1 MKDISL
7 ILLAAGDSSRF
18 ELRVKKQWLRVGEL
32 PLWQYVAQ
40 NIARAHPFKKII
52 IAVNEE
58 DVRYCERLY
67 ACSLASARGKSVEC
81 GTSEYKKFQS
91 ERGGIECGADDLND
105 VSKPRG
111 AENFKAQVGCN
122 ADEYGSVN
130 LKFHF
135 VPGGANRQ
143 SSLKNALQLIESELV
158 LVSDVARAQISPGL
172 ISSLIRNLGDMDC
185 ISPYLGV
192 NDTTYLGEDLVKREE
207 LRLIQTPQL
216 SRTALL
222 KKALEGSEI
231 FTDDSAAV
239 GSAGGRLEFIKGE
252 AGALKITRASDLAA
266 LNLKPCSRDI
276 FCGMGYDVHALE
288 KGAGIVL
295 GGVQIPC
302 EFALIAHSD
311 GDVAIHALID
321 AICGAAMLGDIGEL
335 FPDSDAKF
343 KGADSKELLR
353 KVMRRVR
360 GYGYEL
366 VNADITII
374 AQRPKIGIYKA
385 QMQEVLSEILNCA
398 RVNVKAT
405 TTEGLG
411 FTGRSEGI
419 ATQAAVSL
427 KFYDWQKHAAKVQ
440 DV

>member
-18 ELRVKKQWLRVGEL
+18 GLRVKKQWLRVGEL

-58 DVRYCERLY
+58 DMSYCERLY
-67 ACSLASARGKSVEC
+67 ACSSASARGESAEC
-81 GTSEYKKFQS
+81 GTSEYKFQKKQD
-91 ERGGIECGADDLND
+91 GIECGAD
-105 VSKPRG
+105 
-111 AENFKAQVGCN
+111 EC
-122 ADEYGSVN
+122 GSAN

-135 VPGGANRQ
+135 APGGANRQ
-143 SSLKNALQLIESELV
+143 SSLKNALRLVESELV
-158 LVSDVARAQISPGL
+158 LVSDVARAQISPEL
-172 ISSLIRNLGDMDC
+172 ISSLIRNLGGADC

-192 NDTTYLGEDLVKREE
+192 NDTTYLGERIVEREE

-252 AGALKITRASDLAA
+252 ASALKITRASDLAA

-276 FCGMGYDVHALE
+276 FCGTGYDVHALK

-419 ATQAAVSL
+419 AAQAAVNL
-427 KFYDWQKHAAKVQ
+427 KFYDWQKHAAKAQ

>member
-18 ELRVKKQWLRVGEL
+18 GLRVKKQWLRVGEL

-52 IAVNEE
+52 IAVKEE
-58 DVRYCERLY
+58 DVSYCERLY
-67 ACSLASARGKSVEC
+67 ACSLASARGESAEC
-81 GTSEYKKFQS
+81 DTSEYKFQRKQG
-91 ERGGIECGADDLND
+91 EIECGAY
-105 VSKPRG
+105 
-111 AENFKAQVGCN
+111 EC
-122 ADEYGSVN
+122 GSAN

-143 SSLKNALQLIESELV
+143 SSLKNALRLVESELV
-158 LVSDVARAQISPGL
+158 LVSDVARAQISPKL
-172 ISSLIRNLGDMDC
+172 ISSLIRNLGGADC

-192 NDTTYLGEDLVKREE
+192 NDTTYLGEAVVKREE

-222 KKALEGSEI
+222 KKALEGGEI

-321 AICGAAMLGDIGEL
+321 AICGATMLGDIGEL
-335 FPDSDAKF
+335 FPDSDAKL

-353 KVMRRVR
+353 NVMRRVR

-374 AQRPKIGIYKA
+374 AQRPKIGAYKA

-419 ATQAAVSL
+419 AAQAAVSL
-427 KFYDWQKHAAKVQ
+427 KFYDWQKHAAKAPRA
-440 DV
+440 

>member
-18 ELRVKKQWLRVGEL
+18 ELSVKKQWLRVGEL

-40 NIARAHPFKKII
+40 SIARAYPFKKII

-58 DVRYCERLY
+58 DVSYCERLY
-67 ACSLASARGKSVEC
+67 ACSSASARGESAEC
-81 GTSEYKKFQS
+81 GTSEYKFQS
-91 ERGGIECGADDLND
+91 EQDEVECGSA
-105 VSKPRG
+105 
-111 AENFKAQVGCN
+111 
-122 ADEYGSVN
+122 N
-130 LKFHF
+130 LKFYF
-135 VPGGANRQ
+135 APGGANRQ
-143 SSLKNALQLIESELV
+143 SSLKNALKLVESELV
-158 LVSDVARAQISPGL
+158 LVSDVARAQISPEL
-172 ISSLIRNLGDMDC
+172 ISSLIRNLGSADC
-185 ISPYLGV
+185 VSPYLGV
-192 NDTTYLGEDLVKREE
+192 NDTTYLGERIVEREE

-276 FCGMGYDVHALE
+276 FCGTGYDVHALE

-295 GGVQIPC
+295 GGVKIPC

-335 FPDSDAKF
+335 FPDSDAQF

-353 KVMRRVR
+353 NVMRRVR

-374 AQRPKIGIYKA
+374 AQRPKISTYKA

-419 ATQAAVSL
+419 AAQAAVSL
-427 KFYDWQKHAAKVQ
+427 KFYDWQKHAAKAQ
-440 DV
+440 DI

>member
-18 ELRVKKQWLRVGEL
+18 ELPVKKQWLRVGEL

-58 DVRYCERLY
+58 DVSYCERLY
-67 ACSLASARGKSVEC
+67 ACSLASARGESAEYD
-81 GTSEYKKFQS
+81 TSEYKFQ
-91 ERGGIECGADDLND
+91 RKQGGIECD
-105 VSKPRG
+105 
-111 AENFKAQVGCN
+111 
-122 ADEYGSVN
+122 ADECGSSN

-143 SSLKNALQLIESELV
+143 SSLKNALRLVESELV
-158 LVSDVARAQISPGL
+158 LVSDVARAQISPEL
-172 ISSLIRNLGDMDC
+172 ISSLIRNLGDADC

-192 NDTTYLGEDLVKREE
+192 NDTTYLGERIVEREE

-231 FTDDSAAV
+231 FTDDSAAI

-266 LNLKPCSRDI
+266 LNLKPCSHDI
-276 FCGMGYDVHALE
+276 FCGTGYDVHALE

-419 ATQAAVSL
+419 AAQAAVSL
-427 KFYDWQKHAAKVQ
+427 KFYNWQKHAAKVRGA
-440 DV
+440 

>member
-18 ELRVKKQWLRVGEL
+18 GLPVKKQWLRVGKL

-40 NIARAHPFKKII
+40 SIARAHPFKKIV

-58 DVRYCERLY
+58 DVSYCERLY
-67 ACSLASARGKSVEC
+67 ACSLASARGESAEC
-81 GTSEYKKFQS
+81 GASEYKFQS
-91 ERGGIECGADDLND
+91 KQGRIECGAD
-105 VSKPRG
+105 
-111 AENFKAQVGCN
+111 EC
-122 ADEYGSVN
+122 GSSN

-135 VPGGANRQ
+135 APGGTNRQ
-143 SSLKNALQLIESELV
+143 SSLKNALQLVESELV

-172 ISSLIRNLGDMDC
+172 ISSLIRNLGSADC

-192 NDTTYLGEDLVKREE
+192 NDTTYLGEDVVKREE

-231 FTDDSAAV
+231 FTDDSAAI

-276 FCGMGYDVHALE
+276 FCGTGYDVHALE
-288 KGAGIVL
+288 KGMGIVL

-335 FPDSDAKF
+335 FPDSDAKL

-374 AQRPKIGIYKA
+374 AQRPKIGAYKA

-419 ATQAAVSL
+419 AAQAAVSL
-427 KFYDWQKHAAKVQ
+427 KFYDWQKHAEKAQ
-440 DV
+440 GA

>member
-18 ELRVKKQWLRVGEL
+18 ELPVKKQWLRVGEL

-40 NIARAHPFKKII
+40 NIARAHPFKKIV

-58 DVRYCERLY
+58 DVSYCERLY
-67 ACSLASARGKSVEC
+67 ACSSASARGESAEYD
-81 GTSEYKKFQS
+81 TSEYKFQS
-91 ERGGIECGADDLND
+91 EHGADE
-105 VSKPRG
+105 RG
-111 AENFKAQVGCN
+111 SA
-122 ADEYGSVN
+122 N

-135 VPGGANRQ
+135 APGGANRQ
-143 SSLKNALQLIESELV
+143 SSLKNALQLVESELV
-158 LVSDVARAQISPGL
+158 LVSDVARAQISPEL
-172 ISSLIRNLGDMDC
+172 ISSLIRNLGGADC
-185 ISPYLGV
+185 VSPYLGV
-192 NDTTYLGEDLVKREE
+192 NDTTYLGERIVEREE

-222 KKALEGSEI
+222 KKALEGDEI

-276 FCGMGYDVHALE
+276 FCGTGYDVHALE

-321 AICGAAMLGDIGEL
+321 AICGATMLGDIGEL
-335 FPDSDAKF
+335 FPDSDAKL

-353 KVMRRVR
+353 NVMRRVR
-360 GYGYEL
+360 SYGYEL

-374 AQRPKIGIYKA
+374 AQRPKIGAYKA
-385 QMQEVLSEILNCA
+385 QMQEILSEILNCA

-419 ATQAAVSL
+419 AAQAAVNL
-427 KFYDWQKHAAKVQ
+427 KFYDWQKHAAKAQ

>member
-1 MKDISL
+1 LKDISL

-18 ELRVKKQWLRVGEL
+18 GLPVKKQWLRVGEL

-40 NIARAHPFKKII
+40 SIARAHSFKKII

-58 DVRYCERLY
+58 DVSYCERLY
-67 ACSLASARGKSVEC
+67 ACSLASARGESAER
-81 GTSEYKKFQS
+81 GTSEYKFQ
-91 ERGGIECGADDLND
+91 RKQGGIEC
-105 VSKPRG
+105 
-111 AENFKAQVGCN
+111 N
-122 ADEYGSVN
+122 ADERGSEN
-130 LKFHF
+130 LKFYF

-143 SSLKNALQLIESELV
+143 SSLKNALQLVESELV
-158 LVSDVARAQISPGL
+158 LVSDVARAQISPEL
-172 ISSLIRNLGDMDC
+172 ISSLIRNLGGADC

-192 NDTTYLGEDLVKREE
+192 NDTTYLGERIVEREE

-276 FCGMGYDVHALE
+276 FCGTGYDVHALE
-288 KGAGIVL
+288 KGAGIML

-335 FPDSDAKF
+335 FPDGDAKL

-374 AQRPKIGIYKA
+374 AQRPKIGAYKA
-385 QMQEVLSEILNCA
+385 EMQEVLSEILNCA

-419 ATQAAVSL
+419 AAQAVVSL
-427 KFYDWQKHAAKVQ
+427 KFYDWQKYAAKAQ
-440 DV
+440 GA

>member
-1 MKDISL
+1 M
-7 ILLAAGDSSRF
+7 
-18 ELRVKKQWLRVGEL
+18 
-32 PLWQYVAQ
+32 
-40 NIARAHPFKKII
+40 
-52 IAVNEE
+52 
-58 DVRYCERLY
+58 
-67 ACSLASARGKSVEC
+67 
-81 GTSEYKKFQS
+81 
-91 ERGGIECGADDLND
+91 
-105 VSKPRG
+105 
-111 AENFKAQVGCN
+111 
-122 ADEYGSVN
+122 
-130 LKFHF
+130 
-135 VPGGANRQ
+135 
-143 SSLKNALQLIESELV
+143 
-158 LVSDVARAQISPGL
+158 LVSDVARARISPRTIDAL
-172 ISSLIRNLGDMDC
+172 IAASADADC

-192 NDTTYLGEDLVKREE
+192 NDTTYLGEDVVKREE

-222 KKALEGSEI
+222 KKALDGSEI

-266 LNLKPCSRDI
+266 LNLKPCPRDI
-276 FCGMGYDVHALE
+276 FCGTGYDVHALE

-335 FPDSDAKF
+335 FPDSDAKL

-374 AQRPKIGIYKA
+374 AQRPKIGAYKA

-398 RVNVKAT
+398 RVNIKAT

-419 ATQAAVSL
+419 AAQAAVSL
-427 KFYDWQKHAAKVQ
+427 KFYDWQKHAEKAQGV
-440 DV
+440 

>member
-18 ELRVKKQWLRVGEL
+18 GLRVKKQWLRVGEL

-40 NIARAHPFKKII
+40 NIARAHPFKKIV

-58 DVRYCERLY
+58 DVSYCERLY
-67 ACSLASARGKSVEC
+67 ACSSASARGENSEC
-81 GTSEYKKFQS
+81 DTSEYKQ
-91 ERGGIECGADDLND
+91 GGIGCGAD
-105 VSKPRG
+105 
-111 AENFKAQVGCN
+111 EC
-122 ADEYGSVN
+122 GSAN

-135 VPGGANRQ
+135 VSGGANRQ
-143 SSLKNALQLIESELV
+143 SSLKNALRLVESELV
-158 LVSDVARAQISPGL
+158 LVSDVARARISPRTIDVL
-172 ISSLIRNLGDMDC
+172 IAASADADC
-185 ISPYLGV
+185 VSPYLGV
-192 NDTTYLGEDLVKREE
+192 NDTTYLGERIVEREE

-231 FTDDSAAV
+231 FTDDSAAI

-252 AGALKITRASDLAA
+252 AGALKITRVSDLAA

-276 FCGMGYDVHALE
+276 FCGTGYDVHALE

-335 FPDSDAKF
+335 FPNSDAKL
-343 KGADSKELLR
+343 KGADSKGLLR
-353 KVMRRVR
+353 KVIRRVR

-374 AQRPKIGIYKA
+374 AQRPKIGAYKA

-419 ATQAAVSL
+419 AAQAAVNL
-427 KFYDWQKHAAKVQ
+427 KFYDWQKHAAKAQ
-440 DV
+440 GA

>member
-18 ELRVKKQWLRVGEL
+18 ELPVKKQWLRVSEL

-40 NIARAHPFKKII
+40 SIARAHPFKKII

-58 DVRYCERLY
+58 DVSYCERLY
-67 ACSLASARGKSVEC
+67 ACSLASARGKSAEC
-81 GTSEYKKFQS
+81 GTSEYKFQRK
-91 ERGGIECGADDLND
+91 RGGIGCGAD
-105 VSKPRG
+105 
-111 AENFKAQVGCN
+111 EC
-122 ADEYGSVN
+122 GSPN

-135 VPGGANRQ
+135 APGGANRQ
-143 SSLKNALQLIESELV
+143 SSLKNALQLVESELV
-158 LVSDVARAQISPGL
+158 LVNDVARAQISPEL
-172 ISSLIRNLGDMDC
+172 ISSLIRNLGGADC

-192 NDTTYLGEDLVKREE
+192 NDTTYLGEAVVKREE

-252 AGALKITRASDLAA
+252 TGALKITRASDLAA

-276 FCGMGYDVHALE
+276 FCGTGYDVHALE
-288 KGAGIVL
+288 KGASIVL

-343 KGADSKELLR
+343 KGADSKELLQN
-353 KVMRRVR
+353 VMRRIR

-374 AQRPKIGIYKA
+374 AQRPKIGAYKV

-411 FTGRSEGI
+411 FAGRSEGI
-419 ATQAAVSL
+419 AAQAAVSL
-427 KFYDWQKHAAKVQ
+427 KFYDWQKHVEKAPCA
-440 DV
+440 

>member
-18 ELRVKKQWLRVGEL
+18 GLRVKKQWLRVGEL

-40 NIARAHPFKKII
+40 NIARAHSFKKIV

-58 DVRYCERLY
+58 DVSYCERLY
-67 ACSLASARGKSVEC
+67 ACSLASARGESAEC
-81 GTSEYKKFQS
+81 DTSEYKFQS
-91 ERGGIECGADDLND
+91 EQDEVECGAD
-105 VSKPRG
+105 
-111 AENFKAQVGCN
+111 EC
-122 ADEYGSVN
+122 GSAN

-135 VPGGANRQ
+135 ALGGVNRQ
-143 SSLKNALQLIESELV
+143 SSLKNALRLVESELV

-172 ISSLIRNLGDMDC
+172 ISSLIRNLGGADC

-192 NDTTYLGEDLVKREE
+192 NDTTYLGEAVVKREE

-276 FCGMGYDVHALE
+276 FCGTGYDVHALE

-335 FPDSDAKF
+335 FPDSDAKL

-374 AQRPKIGIYKA
+374 AQRPKIGAYKA
-385 QMQEVLSEILNCA
+385 QIQEVLSEILNCA

-419 ATQAAVSL
+419 AAQAAVSL
-427 KFYDWQKHAAKVQ
+427 KFYDWQKHAAKAQ

>member
-18 ELRVKKQWLRVGEL
+18 ELPVKKQWLRVGEL

-58 DVRYCERLY
+58 DVSYCERLY
-67 ACSLASARGKSVEC
+67 ACSSASARGESAEC
-81 GTSEYKKFQS
+81 DTSEYKFQS
-91 ERGGIECGADDLND
+91 ERGGI
-105 VSKPRG
+105 
-111 AENFKAQVGCN
+111 GCN
-122 ADEYGSVN
+122 AYECGSAN

-135 VPGGANRQ
+135 APGGANRQ
-143 SSLKNALQLIESELV
+143 SSLKNALRLVDSELV
-158 LVSDVARAQISPGL
+158 LVSDVARAQISPEL
-172 ISSLIRNLGDMDC
+172 ISSLIRNLGGADC

-192 NDTTYLGEDLVKREE
+192 NDTTYLGEAVVKREE

-222 KKALEGSEI
+222 KKALDGSEI

-276 FCGMGYDVHALE
+276 FCGTGYDVHALE

-335 FPDSDAKF
+335 FPDSDAKL

-374 AQRPKIGIYKA
+374 AQRPKIGAYKA

-419 ATQAAVSL
+419 AAQAAVSL
-427 KFYDWQKHAAKVQ
+427 KFYDWQKHAAKAQ

>member
-18 ELRVKKQWLRVGEL
+18 ELPVKKQWLRVGEL

-58 DVRYCERLY
+58 DVSYCERLY

-81 GTSEYKKFQS
+81 GTSEYKFQS
-91 ERGGIECGADDLND
+91 ERGGIGCGADECG
-105 VSKPRG
+105 P
-111 AENFKAQVGCN
+111 A
-122 ADEYGSVN
+122 N

-143 SSLKNALQLIESELV
+143 SSLKNALRLVESELV
-158 LVSDVARAQISPGL
+158 LVSDVARAQISPEL
-172 ISSLIRNLGDMDC
+172 ISSLIRNLGSADC

-192 NDTTYLGEDLVKREE
+192 NDTTYLGERIVEREE

-252 AGALKITRASDLAA
+252 AGALKITRASDLAT

-276 FCGMGYDVHALE
+276 FCGTGYDVHALE

-335 FPDSDAKF
+335 FPDSDAKL

-374 AQRPKIGIYKA
+374 AQRPKIGAYKV
-385 QMQEVLSEILNCA
+385 QMQKVLSGILNCA

-419 ATQAAVSL
+419 AAQAAVSL
-427 KFYDWQKHAAKVQ
+427 KFYDWQKHAAKAQ

>member
-18 ELRVKKQWLRVGEL
+18 ELPVKKQWLRVGEL

-58 DVRYCERLY
+58 DVSYCERLY
-67 ACSLASARGKSVEC
+67 ACSLASARGKSAKC
-81 GTSEYKKFQS
+81 DTSEYKFQS
-91 ERGGIECGADDLND
+91 ERGGIEC
-105 VSKPRG
+105 
-111 AENFKAQVGCN
+111 N
-122 ADEYGSVN
+122 AYERGSVN

-135 VPGGANRQ
+135 APGGANRQ
-143 SSLKNALQLIESELV
+143 SSLKNALKLVESELV
-158 LVSDVARAQISPGL
+158 LVSDVARAQISPEL
-172 ISSLIRNLGDMDC
+172 ISSLIQNLGGADC
-185 ISPYLGV
+185 ISPYLDV
-192 NDTTYLGEDLVKREE
+192 NDTTYLGERIVEREE

-276 FCGMGYDVHALE
+276 FCGTGYDVHALE

-374 AQRPKIGIYKA
+374 AQRPKIGACKA

-419 ATQAAVSL
+419 AAQAAVNL
-427 KFYDWQKHAAKVQ
+427 KFYDWQKYAAKAQ

>member
-18 ELRVKKQWLRVGEL
+18 ELPVKKQWLRVGEL

-40 NIARAHPFKKII
+40 NIARAHSFKKIV

-58 DVRYCERLY
+58 NVGYCERLY
-67 ACSLASARGKSVEC
+67 ACSSASARGKSAEC
-81 GTSEYKKFQS
+81 GTSEYKFQS
-91 ERGGIECGADDLND
+91 ERGGIGCGANDLND
-105 VSKPRG
+105 ASKPRS
-111 AENFKAQVGCN
+111 AENFKAQVEC
-122 ADEYGSVN
+122 GSAN

-143 SSLKNALQLIESELV
+143 SSLKNALRLVESELV
-158 LVSDVARAQISPGL
+158 LVSDVARAQILPGL
-172 ISSLIRNLGDMDC
+172 ISSLIRNLGDADC
-185 ISPYLGV
+185 VSPYLGV
-192 NDTTYLGEDLVKREE
+192 NDTTYLGEAVVKREE

-252 AGALKITRASDLAA
+252 AGALKITRVSDLAA

-335 FPDSDAKF
+335 FPDSDAKL

-353 KVMRRVR
+353 NVMRRVR

-374 AQRPKIGIYKA
+374 AQRPKIGAYKA

-419 ATQAAVSL
+419 AAQAAVNL
-427 KFYDWQKHAAKVQ
+427 KFYDWQKHAAKAQ

>member
-18 ELRVKKQWLRVGEL
+18 ELPVKKQWLRVGEL

-58 DVRYCERLY
+58 DVSYCERLY
-67 ACSLASARGKSVEC
+67 ACSLASARGKSAEYD
-81 GTSEYKKFQS
+81 TSEYKFKS
-91 ERGGIECGADDLND
+91 ERGGI
-105 VSKPRG
+105 
-111 AENFKAQVGCN
+111 GCN
-122 ADEYGSVN
+122 AYECGSAN

-135 VPGGANRQ
+135 APGGANRQ
-143 SSLKNALQLIESELV
+143 SSLKNALRLVESELV
-158 LVSDVARAQISPGL
+158 VVSDVARAQISPEL
-172 ISSLIRNLGDMDC
+172 ISSLIRNLGSTDC

-192 NDTTYLGEDLVKREE
+192 NDTTYLGGRIVEREE

-239 GSAGGRLEFIKGE
+239 GSTGGRLEFIKGE

-276 FCGMGYDVHALE
+276 FCGTGYDVHALK

-343 KGADSKELLR
+343 KGADSKELLQ

-374 AQRPKIGIYKA
+374 AQRPKIGAYKA

-419 ATQAAVSL
+419 AAQAAVSL
-427 KFYDWQKHAAKVQ
+427 KFYDWQKHAAKAQ

>member
-18 ELRVKKQWLRVGEL
+18 ELPVKKQWLRVGEL

-40 NIARAHPFKKII
+40 NIARAHPFKKIV

-58 DVRYCERLY
+58 DVSYCERLY
-67 ACSLASARGKSVEC
+67 ACSLASARGESAEC
-81 GTSEYKKFQS
+81 GTSEYKFQS
-91 ERGGIECGADDLND
+91 KQGRIGCG
-105 VSKPRG
+105 
-111 AENFKAQVGCN
+111 
-122 ADEYGSVN
+122 ADEYGSSN

-135 VPGGANRQ
+135 APGGANRQ
-143 SSLKNALQLIESELV
+143 SSLKNALRLIESELV

-172 ISSLIRNLGDMDC
+172 ISSLIRNLGDADC

-192 NDTTYLGEDLVKREE
+192 NDTTYLGENVVKREE

-231 FTDDSAAV
+231 FTDDSAAI
-239 GSAGGRLEFIKGE
+239 GSVGGRLEFIKGE

-276 FCGMGYDVHALE
+276 FCGTGYDVHALE
-288 KGAGIVL
+288 KGVGIVL

-335 FPDSDAKF
+335 FPDSDAKL
-343 KGADSKELLR
+343 KGADSKEMLR

-374 AQRPKIGIYKA
+374 AQRPKIGAYKA

-419 ATQAAVSL
+419 AAQAVVSL
-427 KFYDWQKHAAKVQ
+427 KFYDWQKYAAKAQ
-440 DV
+440 GA

>member
-1 MKDISL
+1 M
-7 ILLAAGDSSRF
+7 
-18 ELRVKKQWLRVGEL
+18 
-32 PLWQYVAQ
+32 
-40 NIARAHPFKKII
+40 
-52 IAVNEE
+52 
-58 DVRYCERLY
+58 
-67 ACSLASARGKSVEC
+67 
-81 GTSEYKKFQS
+81 
-91 ERGGIECGADDLND
+91 
-105 VSKPRG
+105 
-111 AENFKAQVGCN
+111 
-122 ADEYGSVN
+122 
-130 LKFHF
+130 
-135 VPGGANRQ
+135 
-143 SSLKNALQLIESELV
+143 
-158 LVSDVARAQISPGL
+158 
-172 ISSLIRNLGDMDC
+172 
-185 ISPYLGV
+185 
-192 NDTTYLGEDLVKREE
+192 KREE

-231 FTDDSAAV
+231 FTDDSAAI

-252 AGALKITRASDLAA
+252 AGALKITRTSDLAA

-276 FCGMGYDVHALE
+276 FCGTGYDVHALE

-335 FPDSDAKF
+335 FPDSDAQF

-353 KVMRRVR
+353 KVMRRVI

-374 AQRPKIGIYKA
+374 AQRPKVGGYKA

-411 FTGRSEGI
+411 FIGRSEGI
-419 ATQAAVSL
+419 AAQAAVSL
-427 KFYDWQKHAAKVQ
+427 KFYDWQKYAAKAQ
-440 DV
+440 GA

>member
-18 ELRVKKQWLRVGEL
+18 ELPVKKQWLRVGEL

-40 NIARAHPFKKII
+40 NIARAHPFKKIV

-58 DVRYCERLY
+58 DVSYCERLY
-67 ACSLASARGKSVEC
+67 ACSLASARGESAER
-81 GTSEYKKFQS
+81 GTSEYKFQRKQS
-91 ERGGIECGADDLND
+91 GIECGAD
-105 VSKPRG
+105 
-111 AENFKAQVGCN
+111 EC
-122 ADEYGSVN
+122 GSAN

-135 VPGGANRQ
+135 APGGANRQ
-143 SSLKNALQLIESELV
+143 SSLKNALRLVESELV
-158 LVSDVARAQISPGL
+158 LVSDVARAQISPRTIDAL
-172 ISSLIRNLGDMDC
+172 IAASADADC
-185 ISPYLGV
+185 VSPYLGV
-192 NDTTYLGEDLVKREE
+192 NDTTYLGEDIVKREE

-216 SRTALL
+216 SCTALL

-252 AGALKITRASDLAA
+252 VGALKITRASDLAA

-276 FCGMGYDVHALE
+276 FCGTGYDVHAIE
-288 KGAGIVL
+288 KGVGIVL

-374 AQRPKIGIYKA
+374 AQRPKIRAYKV

-419 ATQAAVSL
+419 AAQAAVSL
-427 KFYDWQKHAAKVQ
+427 KFYDWQKHAVKAPGA
-440 DV
+440 

>member
-18 ELRVKKQWLRVGEL
+18 ELPVKKQWLRVGEL

-40 NIARAHPFKKII
+40 NIARAHPFKKIV

-58 DVRYCERLY
+58 DVSYCERLY
-67 ACSLASARGKSVEC
+67 ACSSASARGESAEYD
-81 GTSEYKKFQS
+81 TSEYKFQS
-91 ERGGIECGADDLND
+91 EHGADE
-105 VSKPRG
+105 RG
-111 AENFKAQVGCN
+111 SA
-122 ADEYGSVN
+122 N

-135 VPGGANRQ
+135 APGGANRQ
-143 SSLKNALQLIESELV
+143 SSLKNALQLVESELV
-158 LVSDVARAQISPGL
+158 LVSDVARAQISPEL
-172 ISSLIRNLGDMDC
+172 ISSLIRNLGGADC
-185 ISPYLGV
+185 VSPYLGV
-192 NDTTYLGEDLVKREE
+192 NDTTYLGERIVEREE

-222 KKALEGSEI
+222 KKALEGDEI

-276 FCGMGYDVHALE
+276 FCGTGYDVHALE
-288 KGAGIVL
+288 KGVGIVL

-321 AICGAAMLGDIGEL
+321 AICGATMLGDIGEL
-335 FPDSDAKF
+335 FPDSDAKL

-353 KVMRRVR
+353 NVMRRVR
-360 GYGYEL
+360 SYGYEL

-374 AQRPKIGIYKA
+374 AQRPKIGAYKA
-385 QMQEVLSEILNCA
+385 QMQEILSEILNCA

-419 ATQAAVSL
+419 AAQAAVNL
-427 KFYDWQKHAAKVQ
+427 KFYDWQKHAAKAQ

>member
-1 MKDISL
+1 MEKERTQGARLPPL
-7 ILLAAGDSSRF
+7 I
-18 ELRVKKQWLRVGEL
+18 
-32 PLWQYVAQ
+32 
-40 NIARAHPFKKII
+40 
-52 IAVNEE
+52 
-58 DVRYCERLY
+58 
-67 ACSLASARGKSVEC
+67 
-81 GTSEYKKFQS
+81 
-91 ERGGIECGADDLND
+91 
-105 VSKPRG
+105 
-111 AENFKAQVGCN
+111 
-122 ADEYGSVN
+122 
-130 LKFHF
+130 
-135 VPGGANRQ
+135 
-143 SSLKNALQLIESELV
+143 
-158 LVSDVARAQISPGL
+158 
-172 ISSLIRNLGDMDC
+172 
-185 ISPYLGV
+185 
-192 NDTTYLGEDLVKREE
+192 
-207 LRLIQTPQL
+207 
-216 SRTALL
+216 
-222 KKALEGSEI
+222 
-231 FTDDSAAV
+231 
-239 GSAGGRLEFIKGE
+239 
-252 AGALKITRASDLAA
+252 RASDLAA

-276 FCGMGYDVHALE
+276 FCGTGYDVHALE

-335 FPDSDAKF
+335 FPDSDAKL

-374 AQRPKIGIYKA
+374 AQRPKIGAYKA

-419 ATQAAVSL
+419 AAQAAVNL
-427 KFYDWQKHAAKVQ
+427 KFYDWQKHATKAQGV
-440 DV
+440 

>member
-1 MKDISL
+1 LKDISL

-18 ELRVKKQWLRVGEL
+18 ELPVKKQWLRVGEL

-40 NIARAHPFKKII
+40 NIARAHPFKKIV

-58 DVRYCERLY
+58 DVSYCERLY
-67 ACSLASARGKSVEC
+67 ACSSASVRGESAEC
-81 GTSEYKKFQS
+81 DTSEYKFQRKQG
-91 ERGGIECGADDLND
+91 EIEC
-105 VSKPRG
+105 
-111 AENFKAQVGCN
+111 N
-122 ADEYGSVN
+122 AYECGSAN

-135 VPGGANRQ
+135 APGGANRQ
-143 SSLKNALQLIESELV
+143 SSLKNALRLVESELV
-158 LVSDVARAQISPGL
+158 LVSDVARAQISPEL
-172 ISSLIRNLGDMDC
+172 ISSLIRNLGSADC

-192 NDTTYLGEDLVKREE
+192 NDTTYLGERIVEREE

-252 AGALKITRASDLAA
+252 AGALKITRVSDLAA

-276 FCGMGYDVHALE
+276 FCGTGYDVHALE

-335 FPDSDAKF
+335 FPDSDAKL

-374 AQRPKIGIYKA
+374 AQRPKIGAYKA
-385 QMQEVLSEILNCA
+385 QIQEVLSEILNCA

-419 ATQAAVSL
+419 AAQAAVSL
-427 KFYDWQKHAAKVQ
+427 KFYDWQKYAAKAQ

>member
-58 DVRYCERLY
+58 DVSYCERLY
-67 ACSLASARGKSVEC
+67 AYSLASARGESAEC
-81 GTSEYKKFQS
+81 GTSEYKFQ
-91 ERGGIECGADDLND
+91 RKQGGIGCGADEC
-105 VSKPRG
+105 SY
-111 AENFKAQVGCN
+111 A
-122 ADEYGSVN
+122 N

-135 VPGGANRQ
+135 APGGANRQ
-143 SSLKNALQLIESELV
+143 SSLKNALKLVESELV
-158 LVSDVARAQISPGL
+158 LVSDVARAQISPRTIDAL
-172 ISSLIRNLGDMDC
+172 IAASADADC

-192 NDTTYLGEDLVKREE
+192 NDTTYLGEDVVKREE

-252 AGALKITRASDLAA
+252 AGAFKITRASDLAA

-276 FCGMGYDVHALE
+276 FCGTGYDVHALE

-335 FPDSDAKF
+335 FPDSDAKLE
-343 KGADSKELLR
+343 GADSKELLR
-353 KVMRRVR
+353 NVMRRIR

-374 AQRPKIGIYKA
+374 AQRPKIGAYKA

-419 ATQAAVSL
+419 AAQAAVSL
-427 KFYDWQKHAAKVQ
+427 KFYDWQKHAEKAQ

>member
-18 ELRVKKQWLRVGEL
+18 ELSVKKQWLRVGEL

-40 NIARAHPFKKII
+40 SIARAHSFKKIV

-58 DVRYCERLY
+58 DVSYCERLY
-67 ACSLASARGKSVEC
+67 ACSSASARGKSAEC
-81 GTSEYKKFQS
+81 GTSEYKFQS
-91 ERGGIECGADDLND
+91 KLGGIGCGAD
-105 VSKPRG
+105 
-111 AENFKAQVGCN
+111 EC
-122 ADEYGSVN
+122 GSAN

-135 VPGGANRQ
+135 APGGANRQ
-143 SSLKNALQLIESELV
+143 SSLKNALQLVDSKLV

-172 ISSLIRNLGDMDC
+172 ISSLIRNLGSADC

-192 NDTTYLGEDLVKREE
+192 NDTTYLGEAVVKREE

-222 KKALEGSEI
+222 KKALDESEI
-231 FTDDSAAV
+231 FTDDSAAIR
-239 GSAGGRLEFIKGE
+239 SAGGRLEFIKGE
-252 AGALKITRASDLAA
+252 AGALKITRVSDLAA

-276 FCGMGYDVHALE
+276 FCGTGFDVHALE

-335 FPDSDAKF
+335 FPNSDAKL

-353 KVMRRVR
+353 KVMWRVR

-374 AQRPKIGIYKA
+374 AQRPKIGAYKA
-385 QMQEVLSEILNCA
+385 QMQEALSEILNCT

-419 ATQAAVSL
+419 AAQAAVNL
-427 KFYDWQKHAAKVQ
+427 KFYDWQKHAAKAQ

>member
-18 ELRVKKQWLRVGEL
+18 ELSVKKQWLRVGEL

-58 DVRYCERLY
+58 DVGYCERLY
-67 ACSLASARGKSVEC
+67 ACILASARGESAEC
-81 GTSEYKKFQS
+81 DTSEYKFQRKQG
-91 ERGGIECGADDLND
+91 EIGCGAD
-105 VSKPRG
+105 
-111 AENFKAQVGCN
+111 EC
-122 ADEYGSVN
+122 GSAN

-135 VPGGANRQ
+135 APGGANRQ
-143 SSLKNALQLIESELV
+143 SSLKNALKLVESELV
-158 LVSDVARAQISPGL
+158 LVSDVARAQISPEL
-172 ISSLIRNLGDMDC
+172 ISSLIRNLGSADC

-192 NDTTYLGEDLVKREE
+192 NDTTYLGERIVEREE

-231 FTDDSAAV
+231 FTDDSAAI

-276 FCGMGYDVHALE
+276 FCGTGYDVHAIE

-295 GGVQIPC
+295 GGVKIPC

-419 ATQAAVSL
+419 AAQAAVNL
-427 KFYDWQKHAAKVQ
+427 KFYDWQKHAAKAR

>member
-18 ELRVKKQWLRVGEL
+18 GLRVKKQWLRVGEL

-40 NIARAHPFKKII
+40 SIARAHPFKKII

-58 DVRYCERLY
+58 DVSYCERLY
-67 ACSLASARGKSVEC
+67 ACSSASARGESAEC
-81 GTSEYKKFQS
+81 GTSEYKFQ
-91 ERGGIECGADDLND
+91 RKQGGIECGAD
-105 VSKPRG
+105 
-111 AENFKAQVGCN
+111 EC
-122 ADEYGSVN
+122 GSAN

-135 VPGGANRQ
+135 APGGVNRQ
-143 SSLKNALQLIESELV
+143 SSLKNALRLVESELV
-158 LVSDVARAQISPGL
+158 LVSDVARAQISPEL
-172 ISSLIRNLGDMDC
+172 ISSLIRNLGDADC

-192 NDTTYLGEDLVKREE
+192 NDTTYLGERIVEREE

-216 SRTALL
+216 SCTALL

-266 LNLKPCSRDI
+266 LNLKSCSRDI
-276 FCGMGYDVHALE
+276 FCGMGFDVHALE

-335 FPDSDAKF
+335 FPDSDAKL
-343 KGADSKELLR
+343 KGANSKELLR

-374 AQRPKIGIYKA
+374 AQRPKIGAYKA

-419 ATQAAVSL
+419 AAQAAVNL
-427 KFYDWQKHAAKVQ
+427 KFYDWQKHAAKAQ

>member
-1 MKDISL
+1 MKNISL

-18 ELRVKKQWLRVGEL
+18 ELPVKKQWLRVGEL

-40 NIARAHPFKKII
+40 NIARARPFKKII

-58 DVRYCERLY
+58 DVSYCERLY
-67 ACSLASARGKSVEC
+67 ACSLASARGESAEYD
-81 GTSEYKKFQS
+81 TSEYKFQS
-91 ERGGIECGADDLND
+91 EQGGIEC
-105 VSKPRG
+105 
-111 AENFKAQVGCN
+111 N
-122 ADEYGSVN
+122 ADECDSAN

-135 VPGGANRQ
+135 APGGANRQ
-143 SSLKNALQLIESELV
+143 SSLKNALQLVESELV
-158 LVSDVARAQISPGL
+158 LVSDVARAQISPEL
-172 ISSLIRNLGDMDC
+172 ISSLIRNLGSADC

-192 NDTTYLGEDLVKREE
+192 NDTTYLGECIVEREE

-222 KKALEGSEI
+222 KKALEGSQI
-231 FTDDSAAV
+231 FTDDSAAIR
-239 GSAGGRLEFIKGE
+239 SAGGRLKFIKGE
-252 AGALKITRASDLAA
+252 AGALKITRVSDLAA

-276 FCGMGYDVHALE
+276 FCGTGYDVHALE
-288 KGAGIVL
+288 KGAGIML
-295 GGVQIPC
+295 GGVAIPC

-335 FPDSDAKF
+335 FPDGDAKL

-374 AQRPKIGIYKA
+374 AQRPKIGAYKA
-385 QMQEVLSEILNCA
+385 QMQEVLSEILNCV

-419 ATQAAVSL
+419 AAQAAVSL
-427 KFYDWQKHAAKVQ
+427 KFYDWQKHAAKAQ

>member
-18 ELRVKKQWLRVGEL
+18 GLPVKKQWLRVGEL

-40 NIARAHPFKKII
+40 SIARAHPFKKII

-58 DVRYCERLY
+58 DASYCERLY
-67 ACSLASARGKSVEC
+67 ACGSASARGESAEYD
-81 GTSEYKKFQS
+81 TSEYKFQS
-91 ERGGIECGADDLND
+91 ERGGIKCNAYECGSA
-105 VSKPRG
+105 
-111 AENFKAQVGCN
+111 
-122 ADEYGSVN
+122 N

-135 VPGGANRQ
+135 APGGANRQ
-143 SSLKNALQLIESELV
+143 SSLKNALKLVESELV
-158 LVSDVARAQISPGL
+158 LVSDVARAQISPEL
-172 ISSLIRNLGDMDC
+172 ISSLIRNLGGADC
-185 ISPYLGV
+185 VSPYLGV
-192 NDTTYLGEDLVKREE
+192 NDTTYLGEDVVKREE

-252 AGALKITRASDLAA
+252 VGALKITRASDLAA

-276 FCGMGYDVHALE
+276 FCGTGYDVHALE

-321 AICGAAMLGDIGEL
+321 AICGAAMLGDIGEF

-374 AQRPKIGIYKA
+374 AQRPKIGAYKA

-419 ATQAAVSL
+419 AAQAAVNL
-427 KFYDWQKHAAKVQ
+427 KFYDWQKHAAKAQ

>member
-18 ELRVKKQWLRVGEL
+18 ELPVKKQWLRVGEL

-40 NIARAHPFKKII
+40 NIARAHPFKKIV

-58 DVRYCERLY
+58 DVSYCERLY
-67 ACSLASARGKSVEC
+67 ACSLASARGESAEC
-81 GTSEYKKFQS
+81 GTSEYKFQS
-91 ERGGIECGADDLND
+91 KQGRIGCG
-105 VSKPRG
+105 
-111 AENFKAQVGCN
+111 
-122 ADEYGSVN
+122 ADEYGSSN

-135 VPGGANRQ
+135 APGGANRQ
-143 SSLKNALQLIESELV
+143 SSLKNALKLVDSELV
-158 LVSDVARAQISPGL
+158 LVSDVARAQISPRTIDAL
-172 ISSLIRNLGDMDC
+172 IAASADC
-185 ISPYLGV
+185 VSPYLGV
-192 NDTTYLGEDLVKREE
+192 NDTTYLGERIVEREE

-222 KKALEGSEI
+222 KKALEGDEI

-276 FCGMGYDVHALE
+276 FCGTGYDVHALE
-288 KGAGIVL
+288 KGVGIVL
-295 GGVQIPC
+295 GGVQVPC

-335 FPDSDAKF
+335 FPDSDAQF

-353 KVMRRVR
+353 KVMRRVI

-374 AQRPKIGIYKA
+374 AQRPKVGAYKA

-419 ATQAAVSL
+419 AAQAAVSL
-427 KFYDWQKHAAKVQ
+427 KFYDWQKYAAKAQ

>member
-18 ELRVKKQWLRVGEL
+18 ELPVKKQWLRVGEL

-40 NIARAHPFKKII
+40 NIARAHPFKKIV

-58 DVRYCERLY
+58 DVSYCKRLY
-67 ACSLASARGKSVEC
+67 ACSLASARGESAEC
-81 GTSEYKKFQS
+81 GASEYKFQS
-91 ERGGIECGADDLND
+91 KLGGIECGADEC
-105 VSKPRG
+105 SS
-111 AENFKAQVGCN
+111 A
-122 ADEYGSVN
+122 N

-135 VPGGANRQ
+135 APGGANRQ
-143 SSLKNALQLIESELV
+143 SSLKNALKLVESELV
-158 LVSDVARAQISPGL
+158 LVSDVARAQISPRTIDAL
-172 ISSLIRNLGDMDC
+172 IAASADADC

-192 NDTTYLGEDLVKREE
+192 NDTTYLGECIVDREE

-216 SRTALL
+216 SRTVLL
-222 KKALEGSEI
+222 KKALDGSEI

-276 FCGMGYDVHALE
+276 FCGTGYDVHALT
-288 KGAGIVL
+288 KGASIVL

-311 GDVAIHALID
+311 GDIAIHALID

-335 FPDSDAKF
+335 FPDSDAKL

-374 AQRPKIGIYKA
+374 AQRPKIGAYKV

-419 ATQAAVSL
+419 AAQAAASL
-427 KFYDWQKHAAKVQ
+427 KFYDWQKYAAKVPRA
-440 DV
+440 

>member
-18 ELRVKKQWLRVGEL
+18 ELPVKKQWLRVGEL

-40 NIARAHPFKKII
+40 SIARAHPFKKIV

-58 DVRYCERLY
+58 DVSYCERLY
-67 ACSLASARGKSVEC
+67 ACSLASARGESAER
-81 GTSEYKKFQS
+81 GTSEYKFQRKLS
-91 ERGGIECGADDLND
+91 RIECGADERD
-105 VSKPRG
+105 ST
-111 AENFKAQVGCN
+111 
-122 ADEYGSVN
+122 N

-143 SSLKNALQLIESELV
+143 SSLKNALRLVDSELV

-172 ISSLIRNLGDMDC
+172 ISSLIRNLGGADC

-192 NDTTYLGEDLVKREE
+192 NDTTYLGEDVVKREE

-252 AGALKITRASDLAA
+252 VGALKITRASDLAA

-276 FCGMGYDVHALE
+276 FCGTGYDVHALE

-335 FPDSDAKF
+335 FPDSDAKL

-353 KVMRRVR
+353 EVMRRVR

-374 AQRPKIGIYKA
+374 AQRPKIGAYKV

-411 FTGRSEGI
+411 FTGRSKGI
-419 ATQAAVSL
+419 AAQAAVNL
-427 KFYDWQKHAAKVQ
+427 KFYDWQKHAAKAR

>member
-18 ELRVKKQWLRVGEL
+18 ELPVKKQWLRVGEL

-40 NIARAHPFKKII
+40 SIARAHPFKKIV

-58 DVRYCERLY
+58 DVSYCERLY
-67 ACSLASARGKSVEC
+67 ACSLASARGRETEC
-81 GTSEYKKFQS
+81 DTSEYKFQRKQG
-91 ERGGIECGADDLND
+91 EIGCGAYEC
-105 VSKPRG
+105 SS
-111 AENFKAQVGCN
+111 E
-122 ADEYGSVN
+122 N
-130 LKFHF
+130 LKFYF
-135 VPGGANRQ
+135 APGGANRQ
-143 SSLKNALQLIESELV
+143 SSLKNALRLVESELV
-158 LVSDVARAQISPGL
+158 LVSDVARAQISPEL
-172 ISSLIRNLGDMDC
+172 ISSLIRNLGGADC
-185 ISPYLGV
+185 ISPYLSV
-192 NDTTYLGEDLVKREE
+192 NDTTYLGEAVVKREE

-222 KKALEGSEI
+222 KKALEGDKI

-239 GSAGGRLEFIKGE
+239 GNAGGRLEFIKGE

-276 FCGMGYDVHALE
+276 FCGTGYDVHALK

-366 VNADITII
+366 VNTDITII
-374 AQRPKIGIYKA
+374 AQRPKIGAYKA

-419 ATQAAVSL
+419 AAQAAVSL
-427 KFYDWQKHAAKVQ
+427 KFYDWQKHATKARGA
-440 DV
+440 

>member
-18 ELRVKKQWLRVGEL
+18 ELPVKKQWLRVGEL

-40 NIARAHPFKKII
+40 SIARAHPFKKII

-58 DVRYCERLY
+58 DVNYCERLY
-67 ACSLASARGKSVEC
+67 ACSLASARGA
-81 GTSEYKKFQS
+81 SEYKFQ
-91 ERGGIECGADDLND
+91 RKQGGIECG
-105 VSKPRG
+105 V
-111 AENFKAQVGCN
+111 
-122 ADEYGSVN
+122 DECGSAN

-143 SSLKNALQLIESELV
+143 SSLKNALKLVDSELV
-158 LVSDVARAQISPGL
+158 LVSDVARAQISPRTIDAL
-172 ISSLIRNLGDMDC
+172 IAASADADC
-185 ISPYLGV
+185 VSPYLGV
-192 NDTTYLGEDLVKREE
+192 NDTTYLGEDVVKREE

-252 AGALKITRASDLAA
+252 AGALKITRASDLAT

-276 FCGMGYDVHALE
+276 FCGTGYDVHALE

-335 FPDSDAKF
+335 FPDSDAQF

-353 KVMRRVR
+353 KVMRRVI

-374 AQRPKIGIYKA
+374 AQRPKVGAYKA

-419 ATQAAVSL
+419 AAQAAVSL
-427 KFYDWQKHAAKVQ
+427 KFYDWQKYAAKAQ

>member
-18 ELRVKKQWLRVGEL
+18 ELPVKKQWLRVGEL

-40 NIARAHPFKKII
+40 NIARAHPFKKIV

-58 DVRYCERLY
+58 DVSYCERLY
-67 ACSLASARGKSVEC
+67 VCSSASTRGESAEC
-81 GTSEYKKFQS
+81 GTSEYKQG
-91 ERGGIECGADDLND
+91 EIGYGADECGPA
-105 VSKPRG
+105 
-111 AENFKAQVGCN
+111 
-122 ADEYGSVN
+122 N

-135 VPGGANRQ
+135 APGGANRQ
-143 SSLKNALQLIESELV
+143 SSLKNALRLVESELV

-172 ISSLIRNLGDMDC
+172 ISSLIRNLGSADC
-185 ISPYLGV
+185 VSPYLGV
-192 NDTTYLGEDLVKREE
+192 NDTIYLGENVVKREE

-239 GSAGGRLEFIKGE
+239 GNAGGRLEFIKGE
-252 AGALKITRASDLAA
+252 AGALKITRVSDLAA

-295 GGVQIPC
+295 GGVKIPC

-335 FPDSDAKF
+335 FPDSDAKL
-343 KGADSKELLR
+343 KGTDSRELLR
-353 KVMRRVR
+353 NVMRRVR

-374 AQRPKIGIYKA
+374 AQRPKIGAYKA
-385 QMQEVLSEILNCA
+385 QMQEVLSEILNCT

-419 ATQAAVSL
+419 AAQAAVSL
-427 KFYDWQKHAAKVQ
+427 KFYDWQKYAAKAQ
-440 DV
+440 GA

>member
-18 ELRVKKQWLRVGEL
+18 GLPVKKQWLRVGEL

-58 DVRYCERLY
+58 DVGYCEHLY
-67 ACSLASARGKSVEC
+67 TCSLASARGESAEC
-81 GTSEYKKFQS
+81 DTSEYKFQ
-91 ERGGIECGADDLND
+91 RKQGGIECGAD
-105 VSKPRG
+105 
-111 AENFKAQVGCN
+111 EC
-122 ADEYGSVN
+122 GSAN

-135 VPGGANRQ
+135 APGGANRQ
-143 SSLKNALQLIESELV
+143 SSLKNALRLVESELV

-172 ISSLIRNLGDMDC
+172 ISSLIRNLGGADC
-185 ISPYLGV
+185 VSPYLGV
-192 NDTTYLGEDLVKREE
+192 NDTTYLGERIVEREE

-222 KKALEGSEI
+222 KKALEGDEI

-276 FCGMGYDVHALE
+276 FCGTGYDVHALE

-311 GDVAIHALID
+311 GDVVIHALID

-335 FPDSDAKF
+335 FPDSDAKL

-374 AQRPKIGIYKA
+374 AQRPKIGAYKA

-419 ATQAAVSL
+419 AAQAAVSL
-427 KFYDWQKHAAKVQ
+427 KFYDWGKHAVKAR

>member
-18 ELRVKKQWLRVGEL
+18 ELPVKKQWLRVGEL

-40 NIARAHPFKKII
+40 NIARAHPFKKIV

-58 DVRYCERLY
+58 DVSYCERLY
-67 ACSLASARGKSVEC
+67 ACSLASARGESAEC
-81 GTSEYKKFQS
+81 GTSEYKFQS
-91 ERGGIECGADDLND
+91 KQGRIGCG
-105 VSKPRG
+105 
-111 AENFKAQVGCN
+111 
-122 ADEYGSVN
+122 ADEYGSSN

-135 VPGGANRQ
+135 APGGANRQ
-143 SSLKNALQLIESELV
+143 SSLKNALRLIESELV

-172 ISSLIRNLGDMDC
+172 ISSLIRNLGDADC

-192 NDTTYLGEDLVKREE
+192 NDTTYLGENVVKREE

-231 FTDDSAAV
+231 FTDDSAAI

-252 AGALKITRASDLAA
+252 AGALKITRVSDLAA

-276 FCGMGYDVHALE
+276 FCGTGYDVHALE

-295 GGVQIPC
+295 SGVKIPC

-335 FPDSDAKF
+335 FPDSDAKL
-343 KGADSKELLR
+343 KGADSKEMLR

-374 AQRPKIGIYKA
+374 AQRPKIGAYKA

-419 ATQAAVSL
+419 AAQAVVSL
-427 KFYDWQKHAAKVQ
+427 KFYDWQKYAAKAQ
-440 DV
+440 GA

>member
-18 ELRVKKQWLRVGEL
+18 ELPVKKQWLRVGEL

-40 NIARAHPFKKII
+40 NIAQAHPFKKIV

-58 DVRYCERLY
+58 DVSYCERLY
-67 ACSLASARGKSVEC
+67 ACSLASARGESAEC
-81 GTSEYKKFQS
+81 GTSEYKFQS
-91 ERGGIECGADDLND
+91 KQGGIGCGAD
-105 VSKPRG
+105 K
-111 AENFKAQVGCN
+111 C
-122 ADEYGSVN
+122 GSSN

-135 VPGGANRQ
+135 APGGVNRQ
-143 SSLKNALQLIESELV
+143 SSLKNALQLVESELV

-172 ISSLIRNLGDMDC
+172 ISSLIRNLGSADC

-192 NDTTYLGEDLVKREE
+192 NDTTYLGEAVVKREE

-231 FTDDSAAV
+231 FTDDSAAI

-276 FCGMGYDVHALE
+276 FCGTGYDVHTLE
-288 KGAGIVL
+288 KGVGIVL
-295 GGVQIPC
+295 GGVKIPC

-335 FPDSDAKF
+335 FPDSDAKL

-353 KVMRRVR
+353 NVMRRIR

-374 AQRPKIGIYKA
+374 AQRPKIGAYKA

-419 ATQAAVSL
+419 AAQAAVSL
-427 KFYDWQKHAAKVQ
+427 KFYDWQKHAEKVRGA
-440 DV
+440 

>member
-18 ELRVKKQWLRVGEL
+18 ELPVKKQWLRVGEL

-40 NIARAHPFKKII
+40 NIARAHPFKKIV

-58 DVRYCERLY
+58 DVSYCERLY
-67 ACSLASARGKSVEC
+67 ACSLASARGESAEC
-81 GTSEYKKFQS
+81 GTSEYKFQS
-91 ERGGIECGADDLND
+91 KQGRIGCG
-105 VSKPRG
+105 
-111 AENFKAQVGCN
+111 
-122 ADEYGSVN
+122 ADEYGSSN

-135 VPGGANRQ
+135 APGGANRQ
-143 SSLKNALQLIESELV
+143 SSLKNALRLIESELV

-172 ISSLIRNLGDMDC
+172 ISSLIRNLGDADC

-192 NDTTYLGEDLVKREE
+192 NDTTYLGENVVKREE

-216 SRTALL
+216 SRTVLL

-231 FTDDSAAV
+231 FTDDSAAI
-239 GSAGGRLEFIKGE
+239 GSVGGRLEFIKGE

-276 FCGMGYDVHALE
+276 FCGTGYDVHALE
-288 KGAGIVL
+288 KGVGIVL

-335 FPDSDAKF
+335 FPDSDAKL
-343 KGADSKELLR
+343 KGADSKEMLR

-374 AQRPKIGIYKA
+374 AQRPKIGAYKA

-419 ATQAAVSL
+419 AAQAVVSL
-427 KFYDWQKHAAKVQ
+427 KFYDWQKYAAKAQ
-440 DV
+440 GA